1 MLSSTPIKR
10 LVTVANA
17 TKLFRRTLT
26 SSSNSL
32 GFFSHSTNRLRTAT
46 SSTPHYDTLASR
58 YHLGKFG
65 QQSPSRF
72 FSRSAMAPSTAP
84 AFARTTAKAAT
95 TSPFVQGQA
104 VRGFCRKAWRAEH
117 EAHINAARDA
127 WTGHFAHNRDLQK
140 HIHAHWRRWGCGF
153 RGYHHWYDRRHHMRR
168 RGPVRFLWR
177 MMFLSTVFVAVP
189 AVLVFGA
196 PTKALVLVPLT
207 VAGVGGALILT
218 GRLLF
223 ILLPVMAIG
232 GAAMF
237 WITAMPAASTVKDLK
252 KILSRDAKAGQHTSA
267 LSVLGP
273 NWQVQSARPDEWF
286 RWTFPE
292 MGDKDALDKIDIR
305 MTVFDANDHSDRK
318 FKTMWMV
325 DRVSDKGHK
334 DEFKRRYKMNEDLN
348 DADDKYALLKNLNVR
363 REGDHF
369 LIQMEEDGAQIMDQK
384 WAKKYLA
391 LGRIVDRAAKE
402 METAQPGLKLG
413 DQVVLVHN
421 SREHEDS
428 FWGRW
433 SPFGGVSVRIPFS
446 RTWVQDLSDE

>member
-1 MLSSTPIKR
+1 MLSSIPIKR
-10 LVTVANA
+10 LVTVTNA

-26 SSSNSL
+26 SSNNPL
-32 GFFSHSTNRLRTAT
+32 GFFSHSTNSLRTAT
-46 SSTPHYDTLASR
+46 PSTRHYDILASPC
-58 YHLGKFG
+58 HLGKFG
-65 QQSPSRF
+65 QQSPIRF
-72 FSRSAMAPSTAP
+72 FSRSVMASSVTP
-84 AFARTTAKAAT
+84 AFARATVKATT

-117 EAHINAARDA
+117 EAHINTARDA
-127 WTGHFAHNRDLQK
+127 WTGAFAHNRDIQK
-140 HIHAHWRRWGCGF
+140 HAHAHWRRWGGGF
-153 RGYHHWYDRRHHMRR
+153 RGYHHSHDHRHHMRR
-168 RGPVRFLWR
+168 RGPMRFLWR

-189 AVLVFGA
+189 AILVFDA

-223 ILLPVMAIG
+223 ILLPLMAVG
-232 GAAMF
+232 GAAVF
-237 WITAMPAASTVKDLK
+237 WMTTMPAASTVKDLK
-252 KILSRDAKAGQHTSA
+252 KILDRDAMAGRHTSA

-305 MTVFDANDHSDRK
+305 MTVFDPNDYSDRK

-325 DRVSDKGHK
+325 DRVSSEDHK
-334 DEFKRRYKMNEDLN
+334 DEFKRRCKKNKGRDGED
-348 DADDKYALLKNLNVR
+348 DRYALLKNLNLR

-369 LIQMEEDGAQIMDQK
+369 LIQMEEDGERIMDQK

-391 LGRIVDRAAKE
+391 LGQLVDRAAKE
-402 METAQPGLKLG
+402 METAQPSLKLG

-421 SREHEDS
+421 SRDHEDS

-433 SPFGGVSVRIPFS
+433 SPFGGISVRIPFS